1 MTVIFRY
8 YDIDCDGI
16 NGLPPASGAW
26 IIDTEAPSTTAKL
39 DLNGDGE
46 CDVLARTDR
55 VVASD
60 APPSGTWYVRH

>member
-1 MTVIFRY
+1 M
-8 YDIDCDGI
+8 
-16 NGLPPASGAW
+16 PPASGAW
-26 IIDTEAPSTTAKL
+26 IIDTEAPNTTAKL